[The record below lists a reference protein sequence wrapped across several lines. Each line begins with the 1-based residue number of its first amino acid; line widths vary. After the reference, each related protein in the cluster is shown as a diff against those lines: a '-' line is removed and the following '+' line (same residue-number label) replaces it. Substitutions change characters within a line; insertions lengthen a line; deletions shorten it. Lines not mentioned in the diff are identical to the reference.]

1 MDQAAFLK
9 AITRPIPT
17 MPVDVIREAGPP
29 ETGAVIVKKPPRKS
43 KGARKNAK
51 RTAYQREYQRE
62 YMRKKREAAKVEC
75 KLKQTQ

>member
-9 AITRPIPT
+9 AITRPIPAMT
-17 MPVDVIREAGPP
+17 VDVIREAGPP
-29 ETGAVIVKKPPRKS
+29 ETGAVIVKKPPGKS
-43 KGARKNAK
+43 KGTRKKAK
-51 RTAYQREYQRE
+51 RIAYQREYMRE

>member
-1 MDQAAFLK
+1 MDRAAFLK
-9 AITRPIPT
+9 AITRPIPAMT
-17 MPVDVIREAGPP
+17 VDVIREAGPP

-43 KGARKNAK
+43 KSRKKAK